1 MSVLTDA
8 EPTISFSSA
17 VPLRLAEGVKS
28 FAHGCGGGGGRPRYG
43 VALAFVSLLTLAHLQ
58 EMDSIASDSRTSEEI
73 DKLFARSGGSQYGG
87 EAVTQLEHGLQAALL
102 AEQEGAPDELVV
114 AALLHDIGHLLHD
127 LPDDAPDNGVDDLHE
142 NLGAAWIEGRFPAS
156 VLEPVRLH
164 VESKRYLCAVEP
176 GYLEALSE
184 PSRVSLQLQG
194 GPMTTD
200 ECESFQKGEFFGS
213 AIRLRRWDDEA
224 KVAGLA
230 TPPLSHYKKYI
241 EAVAIP
247 AEAK

>member
-1 MSVLTDA
+1 METTTD
-8 EPTISFSSA
+8 TR
-17 VPLRLAEGVKS
+17 VDDQVLRL
-28 FAHGCGGGGGRPRYG
+28 FAKGG
-43 VALAFVSLLTLAHLQ
+43 
-58 EMDSIASDSRTSEEI
+58 D
-73 DKLFARSGGSQYGG
+73 SQYGG
-87 EAVTQLEHGLQAALL
+87 ESVSQLEHGLQAALL

-142 NLGAAWIEGRFPAS
+142 NLGAAWIKGRFPLS

-164 VESKRYLCAVEP
+164 VASKRYLCAVEP

-194 GPMTTD
+194 GPMSAE
-200 ECESFQKGEFFGS
+200 ECEAFREGEFFES

-224 KVAGLA
+224 KIAGLE
-230 TPPLSHYKKYI
+230 TPPLSYFLRHI
-241 EAVAIP
+241 EAVATTAETMT

>member
-1 MSVLTDA
+1 METTTDTRVDD
-8 EPTISFSSA
+8 E
-17 VPLRLAEGVKS
+17 VLRL
-28 FAHGCGGGGGRPRYG
+28 FAKGG
-43 VALAFVSLLTLAHLQ
+43 
-58 EMDSIASDSRTSEEI
+58 D
-73 DKLFARSGGSQYGG
+73 SQYGG
-87 EAVTQLEHGLQAALL
+87 ESVSQLEHGLQAALL

-142 NLGAAWIEGRFPAS
+142 NLGAAWIQGRFPTS

-164 VESKRYLCAVEP
+164 VASKRYLCAVEP

-194 GPMTTD
+194 GPMSTE
-200 ECESFQKGEFFGS
+200 ECEAFREGEFFES

-224 KVAGLA
+224 KIAGLE
-230 TPPLSHYKKYI
+230 TPPLSYFLRHI
-241 EAVAIP
+241 EAVATT